1 MWYFHSFPTSKL
13 TKLRLVKSFSHV
25 WLFAILWTVAH
36 QAPPSMG
43 FSRQEYWSGLTF
55 PSPGYLP
62 NPGIETRSPAL
73 QADLLFYI
81 CCASIHRDS
90 VDTLFAHRWP
100 SLPLF
105 LARVSCSVIY
115 SSLRPNGLWSARL
128 LCPWDFS
135 GKNTGVGSYS
145 LLQGIFLTQGSTQ
158 VSCIAGRR
166 FNLWATNIVY

>member
-55 PSPGYLP
+55 PSPGDLP

-73 QADLLFYI
+73 QADLLTSEPPGKPI
-81 CCASIHRDS
+81 K
-90 VDTLFAHRWP
+90 VNN
-100 SLPLF
+100 
-105 LARVSCSVIY
+105 VY
-115 SSLRPNGLWSARL
+115 SSEDTINRL
-128 LCPWDFS
+128 KRKTIKWERTFIACTSNKALKWI
-135 GKNTGVGSYS
+135 TE
-145 LLQGIFLTQGSTQ
+145 LLPTLNWTKYWKRKKKKKHFKK
-158 VSCIAGRR
+158 GRYPKS
-166 FNLWATNIVY
+166 N